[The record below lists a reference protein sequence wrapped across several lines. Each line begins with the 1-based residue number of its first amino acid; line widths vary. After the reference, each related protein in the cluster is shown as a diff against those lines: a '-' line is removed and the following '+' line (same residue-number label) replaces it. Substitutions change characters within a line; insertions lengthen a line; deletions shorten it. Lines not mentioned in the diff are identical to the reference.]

1 MVEEPKESKNS
12 DLSREKQDEE
22 RIARLEKRI
31 NELES
36 TAKSSSRGGGDIQ
49 VGGLVE
55 NVVGQFIP
63 GLGGII
69 KALEASSPE
78 FRQRIADT
86 DAEIKHRIDVGWS
99 SKPVVDYH
107 VSTRPMRR
115 GVGKPTAR
123 TDSVRMPEAPFREP
137 IVDVLDGNG
146 CMTVIAELPGVS
158 EDELNVK
165 LDESDLEIT
174 AGRFSKRIT
183 LPRAVKEIVDKSYKN
198 GILQIKLN

>member
-1 MVEEPKESKNS
+1 
-12 DLSREKQDEE
+12 
-22 RIARLEKRI
+22 
-31 NELES
+31 
-36 TAKSSSRGGGDIQ
+36 
-49 VGGLVE
+49 
-55 NVVGQFIP
+55 
-63 GLGGII
+63 
-69 KALEASSPE
+69 
-78 FRQRIADT
+78 
-86 DAEIKHRIDVGWS
+86 
-99 SKPVVDYH
+99 
-107 VSTRPMRR
+107 
-115 GVGKPTAR
+115 
-123 TDSVRMPEAPFREP
+123 MPEAPFREP

>member
-1 MVEEPKESKNS
+1 MVEEPKETKDS
-12 DLSREKQDEE
+12 DLSRKKQDEE

-31 NELES
+31 NELET
-36 TAKSSSRGGGDIQ
+36 TAKSSSKGGGDIQ

-107 VSTRPMRR
+107 VSSRPMRR

-158 EDELNVK
+158 EDELDVK
-165 LDESDLEIT
+165 LIESDLEIT
-174 AGRFSKRIT
+174 AGRFSKKIS